1 MVHVRLAGTVL
12 ALAAALALPAA
23 AGARTDAG
31 TVYRVA
37 GTEIAFTSTEGQFVG
52 YASGGAG
59 LGAFDVVVDHTAL
72 PPPAS
77 ITGGTFTMDVL
88 QRGLTVR
95 QISGMFSNGGTIAS
109 LSSGAG
115 CTNQTFSV
123 EGDVSLSG
131 GGSGSFD
138 VTLTH
143 HRIPLF
149 GSCVTYAGTI
159 AGTLTLP

>member
-1 MVHVRLAGTVL
+1 MHLRITGTVL
-12 ALAAALALPAA
+12 AVAVALALPAA
-23 AGARTDAG
+23 AGASATAG
-31 TVYRVA
+31 TVYKVA
-37 GTEIAFTSTEGQFVG
+37 GTEVAFTSTEGQFVG
-52 YASGGAG
+52 YASSSTS
-59 LGAFDVVVDHTAL
+59 LGAFDAVVDHQAL
-72 PPPAS
+72 GSTSTPA
-77 ITGGTFTMDVL
+77 IDGGTFTMDVL

-95 QISGMFSNGGTIAS
+95 QVSGTFTGGSITPISA
-109 LSSGAG
+109 GAN

-123 EGDVSLSG
+123 QGDMSLNG

-143 HRIPLF
+143 HRVSLF